1 MQVLAY
7 AVRPRIHLEVQ
18 RKSMLLKPESGTP
31 GQYFTVAIGVEYLVQ
46 GKI

>member
-1 MQVLAY
+1 MQLGQEL
-7 AVRPRIHLEVQ
+7 HLEVQ
-18 RKSMLLKPESGTP
+18 RKSMLLKPESGTL